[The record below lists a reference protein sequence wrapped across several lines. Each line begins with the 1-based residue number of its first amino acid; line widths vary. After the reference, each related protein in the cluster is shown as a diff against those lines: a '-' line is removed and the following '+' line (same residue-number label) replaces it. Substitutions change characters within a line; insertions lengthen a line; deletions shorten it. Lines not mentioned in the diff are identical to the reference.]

1 MKRLVNELTSY
12 IREDTAAQQA
22 KKAGYK
28 SLGGGYWSKT
38 GQAPADA
45 TTRGGAFRLLTAKEK
60 AALTKKEPKTEP
72 ISKPAEVPTGEPAGD
87 SVDTFRQEAETDPK
101 LDKLFSYESRKSSR
115 VSRMMALNAF
125 KTTIADRLSADQKER
140 GGLLLSGVEAML
152 QAHASGNTKLAS
164 DLAKELHKEFK
175 FYSNTSGTSFK
186 TQAFGMGER
195 HIFGKTALAKD
206 LVKIFQDAGIDVK
219 GAEDQDR
226 GFRKALSGS
235 SKPDLGDKF
244 DFKKSERTRK
254 ILSKFS
260 QVPDEFKQLFG
271 PKGPDGDL
279 LDNTGGKNSRTY
291 FEHSVANNNSLEK
304 TEALLRSRGLDRMA
318 DSIAEHR
325 TRMTQIA
332 KNWDKY
338 SPEQR
343 EQIVANSYAT
353 MAVQLHSTKF
363 GGDSDLSPAI
373 MKNLAEVNLY
383 DQELAGGKEVYMPSH
398 GSFPAADKLV
408 RIGGG
413 TKAERIDKISVKFG
427 KGSNRVYGMPAQ
439 SNTICLLH
447 PDDRYHNLTGGRVG
461 MPGYET
467 GVNSERVLN
476 EERWSE
482 LMKESG
488 YSEYIPPK
496 QRKEL
501 LSQYQRLQKVIEEE
515 RGRLKKRNIRDI
527 VLMMKDN
534 PRIEEERRKL
544 GELTQ
549 QVADT
554 LEQHVGP
561 EGANMLRKQPM
572 SFASMMT
579 THATI
584 RTAKGFPDLL
594 HCHQELEMDKF
605 SMGIDAGDDDL
616 RHWKFI
622 WRETDERGGGLL
634 MGFSKD

>member
-271 PKGPDGDL
+271 PKGTDGDL
-279 LDNTGGKNSRTY
+279 LDNTGGKNSRKY
-291 FEHSVANNNSLEK
+291 FEHSVTNNNSLEK
-304 TEALLRSRGLDRMA
+304 TETLLRSRGLDKMA
-318 DSIAEHR
+318 DSISEHR
-325 TRMTQIA
+325 TRMSQIA
-332 KNWDKY
+332 KDWDNY

-343 EQIVANSYAT
+343 EQVVANSYAT

-363 GGDSDLSPAI
+363 GGDSELCSAI

-408 RIGGG
+408 RVGGG

-427 KGSNRVYGMPAQ
+427 KSGRIYGMPAQ
-439 SNTICLLH
+439 SNTVCLLH
-447 PDDRYHNLTGGRVG
+447 PDSYYHNLTGGRVG

-467 GVNSERVLN
+467 GVKSDVVLTSDGWERMM
-476 EERWSE
+476 E
-482 LMKESG
+482 ESG

-496 QRKEL
+496 QRKAL

-534 PRIEEERRKL
+534 PKIEQERRKL

-549 QVADT
+549 QVAGA

-561 EGANMLRKQPM
+561 ESANMLRKNPM
-572 SFASMMT
+572 SLASMMT

-605 SMGIDAGDDDL
+605 NMGVDAGDDDL
-616 RHWKFI
+616 RHWNFI
-622 WRETDERGGGLL
+622 WREADERGGGLL
-634 MGFSKD
+634 MGFSKE